1 MRAVHALSSPLFRV
15 TAIRGGDPNEVYD
28 PPPWSTSFRGRF
40 DDPRINDP
48 GRPFPK
54 EECYRVLY
62 FATERAGAFGE
73 ILQKHIPNPQDLQ
86 AIFSNLPQNDPLRL
100 GGQVKQ
106 AELTRRQVG
115 TTRLDPT
122 LRFADVMAPES
133 RMELY
138 YTPAITPLVEQLH
151 LNFLDVSA
159 ITGDTNEHRQLT
171 QTIAL
176 HIYELIDKQGTLL
189 FDGIRYVS
197 HVNAGW
203 ECWVVFHDRLR
214 HAPLS
219 TVPLDLADPELHRAL
234 AVTRVRIVP

>member
-1 MRAVHALSSPLFRV
+1 MRAVHAPSSPVFRV
-15 TAIRGGDPNEVYD
+15 ATIRGGGPDEVYD

-48 GRPFPK
+48 QRTFPK
-54 EECYRVLY
+54 EECYRVIY

-73 ILQKHIPNPQDLQ
+73 ILEKHIPNPQDLQ
-86 AIFSNLPQNDPLRL
+86 VIFSNLPPNDPLRL

-171 QTIAL
+171 QALAL
-176 HIYELIDKQGTLL
+176 HIYNLTGKQGTPL

-197 HVNAGW
+197 HVNSEW
-203 ECWVVFHDRLR
+203 ECWAVFHDRLR
-214 HAPLS
+214 HAPVS
-219 TVPLDLADPELHRAL
+219 TVPVDPADPELHRAL
-234 AVTRVRIVP
+234 SAIKVRIVP